1 MKTKM
6 FHYGSSTFKV
16 SQFNLVRREKHMS
29 VPHAG
34 TRMCHLHLPQ
44 HANEGHREIN
54 AGQGIQNQYNL
65 SKKRFYL
72 INSTISV

>member
-6 FHYGSSTFKV
+6 FRYGSSTFKV
-16 SQFNLVRREKHMS
+16 SQFKLARREKRPS

-44 HANEGHREIN
+44 HANERHREIN
-54 AGQGIQNQYNL
+54 AEQGIQNQYNL
-65 SKKRFYL
+65 SKKWFYL
-72 INSTISV
+72 INSTSV